1 MDTNA
6 PAALDPRMRRRFW
19 NRLCRA
25 GLVREREL
33 IRVHRVAQQER
44 IAPEEALVTLGL
56 LTREQ
61 VVEFLTNECPFGFL
75 WEGLGV
81 S

>member
-1 MDTNA
+1 MNTNTLSA
-6 PAALDPRMRRRFW
+6 PDPTLRRRFW

-25 GLVREREL
+25 GLIREREL
-33 IRVHRVAQQER
+33 IRVHRVAQKER
-44 IAPEEALVTLGL
+44 IAPEEALVATGM

-61 VVEFLTNECPFGFL
+61 VVELLTNERPFGFV

>member
-1 MDTNA
+1 MNTNTTLA
-6 PAALDPRMRRRFW
+6 PDPTMRRRFW

-25 GLVREREL
+25 GLVRGGEL
-33 IRVHRVAQQER
+33 VRIHRVAQQER

-61 VVEFLTNECPFGFL
+61 VVELLTNERPFGFE